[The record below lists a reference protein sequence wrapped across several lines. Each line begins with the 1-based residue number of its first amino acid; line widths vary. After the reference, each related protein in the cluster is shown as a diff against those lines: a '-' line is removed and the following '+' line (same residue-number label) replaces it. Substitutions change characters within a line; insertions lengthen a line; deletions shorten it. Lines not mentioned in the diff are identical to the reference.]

1 MIDAPTYITSAAILS
16 TLGIIFGVIFSI
28 VLYIIFSYSL
38 YTMVK
43 KRDMQNPWMAWIP
56 FVNFYCVGKMVG
68 PISIFKLSITNTEII
83 LPLAFA
89 LFIGLAYIPL
99 VGFILSASGLLV
111 LVIAMNKLYQQFD
124 PENSFILTIM
134 TAILP
139 VLATPIIMFIYR
151 NK

>member
-1 MIDAPTYITSAAILS
+1 MTTPTYLTSAAILS
-16 TLGIIFGVIFSI
+16 TLAIIFGIIFSI
-28 VLYIIFSYSL
+28 VLYIVFSYSL
-38 YTMVK
+38 YIMVK
-43 KRDMQNPWMAWIP
+43 KREMPNPWMAWIP
-56 FVNFYCVGKMVG
+56 FVNFYCIGKMVG
-68 PISIFKLSITNTEII
+68 PLTIFKLSLTNTEII

-111 LVIAMNKLYQQFD
+111 LVVAFNKLYQHFD
-124 PENSFILTIM
+124 SENAFVLTIL

-139 VLATPIIMFIYR
+139 VLATPVIMFIYR